1 MNNISYSFIIPH
13 HNTPDLLERLIA
25 TIPQRE
31 DIEVIV
37 VDDNSEEGKRADI
50 NRPDVK
56 TIYIDKEHTRG
67 AGHARNVG
75 MDAAKGKWLLF
86 ADADDLYIPD
96 FIKVLDKYKNEDIE
110 VLYFNI
116 DSADTDTLRKGNYTR
131 SLYYNMLYEKY
142 DGSENNK
149 IGILYFNMGP
159 WDKMVRAAF
168 VKKYGIR
175 FEEIVI
181 SNDSFFSF
189 QIGYFV
195 KNFKVD
201 KRKLYVLTFTPGSI
215 TYSTVTKE
223 KYSTALNIY
232 RRRAKLFNYM
242 GYPEWNKKS
251 IRGIRSQS
259 CIKYIYKLYKT
270 QPIMVALKALFYYI
284 THYLEIERNSNYY
297 VNIVKG
303 IEKRSKFRSFS

>member
-13 HNTPDLLERLIA
+13 HNTPDLLERLIR

-31 DIEVIV
+31 DIEIIV
-37 VDDNSEEGKRADI
+37 VDDNSEESKRADVD
-50 NRPDVK
+50 RPNAK

-75 MDAAKGKWLLF
+75 MDAATGKWLLF
-86 ADADDLYIPD
+86 ADADDFYMPD
-96 FIKVLDKYKNEDIE
+96 FIKVLDEYRNEDIE

-116 DSADTDTLRKGNYTR
+116 DSADSDTLRKGNNNR

-142 DGSENNK
+142 DGSEDNK
-149 IGILYFNMGP
+149 RGILYFNMGP
-159 WDKMVRAAF
+159 WDKMVNSAF

-175 FEEIVI
+175 FEEIII

-189 QIGYFV
+189 QIGYFG

-232 RRRAKLFNYM
+232 RRRAKLFDYM
-242 GYPEWNKKS
+242 GLSELNRRS

-270 QPIMVALKALFYYI
+270 RPTMVALKAFLYYM
-284 THYLEIERNSNYY
+284 THYFEIERNSNYY
-297 VNIVKG
+297 VNRIKQ
-303 IEKRSKFRSFS
+303 IEKLSNTK